1 VNKVLLIPQ
10 GWGMPQATR
19 SEESENARIVLGLLE
34 SVERD
39 GAQSQRKLASD
50 LGIALGLVNAYLKR
64 CVKKGLLKIGQV
76 PPRRYAYYLTPHGFA
91 EKSRLTV
98 EYLSSSFSFFRRA
111 REDCSAV
118 LKAAHARGWNRIAL
132 IGVSDLAEIATICAL
147 EQGITIVAVVD
158 AEATRD
164 RFVGTPVV
172 PSLDAVPGGFDALVI
187 TDLTSTRE
195 TMKAAL
201 TALEAERVF
210 VPALLQLRRDRAMG
224 SVA

>member
-1 VNKVLLIPQ
+1 
-10 GWGMPQATR
+10 MPQVAR
-19 SEESENARIVLGLLE
+19 NEEADNARIVLGLLE

-64 CVKKGLLKIGQV
+64 CVKKGLLKMGQA
-76 PPRRYAYYLTPHGFA
+76 PARRYAYYLTPHGFA

-118 LKAAHARGWNRIAL
+118 LKVVRARGWNRVAL
-132 IGVSDLAEIATICAL
+132 LGVSDLAEIATICAL

-158 AEATRD
+158 GKSGVE
-164 RFVGTPVV
+164 RFVGAPVV
-172 PSLDAVPGGFDALVI
+172 ASIAAVSREFDALVV
-187 TDLTSTRE
+187 TDLQATRE
-195 TMKAAL
+195 SVCATAA
-201 TALEAERVF
+201 AAGLEAGRVL
-210 VPALLQLRRDRAMG
+210 VPALLGILIERPAE
-224 SVA
+224 SAA